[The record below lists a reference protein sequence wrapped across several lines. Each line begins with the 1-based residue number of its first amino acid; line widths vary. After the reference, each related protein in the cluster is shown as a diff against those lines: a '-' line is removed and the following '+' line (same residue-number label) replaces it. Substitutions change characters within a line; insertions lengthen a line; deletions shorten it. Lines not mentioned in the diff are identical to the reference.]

1 MRRILQ
7 LFINADSSAAFAV
20 PAYTFKGIYKELRKH
35 LGASDQNYI
44 VAART
49 AQGYDEWEKSLE
61 DDRLDA
67 VRKWHDIQLELS
79 KEKHQ
84 VKIHKTP
91 PPCRFLKTRHMSH
104 DDGKTIVHGKKAR
117 NKFSISN
124 IGDSSSPK
132 IGAAPAPLQHAQT
145 YPRASSSHSDSAEF
159 EQAIQ
164 LSVAATSKGNPEED
178 DLVEK
183 AIRASVAELQQ
194 ASKEGD
200 DDKALKRAIQA
211 SVAEAARNQKDGK
224 YHSEQLHDALYHSIH
239 QRPALAR
246 SPTDIADLNF
256 DDSGVDTDEDEN
268 IKIALESSKKLHHT
282 RQRDEELERVL
293 DESKKLHELHEKGL
307 EKQMTEE
314 EIVIEYVKKQSLAEE
329 KYREATEAGHQK
341 SVFQK
346 DKPGETSERA
356 A

>member
-1 MRRILQ
+1 MSDNCDRSK
-7 LFINADSSAAFAV
+7 NADSLAAFAV

-49 AQGYDEWEKSLE
+49 AQGYDEWERSSE

-84 VKIHKTP
+84 VRVHKTP

-104 DDGKTIVHGKKAR
+104 DNGNKTAGGKNTAKKFGVS
-117 NKFSISN
+117 KK
-124 IGDSSSPK
+124 GDSSSPE
-132 IGAAPAPLQHAQT
+132 IGAAPTPLRHAQT
-145 YPRASSSHSDSAEF
+145 YPRASSFHSDSAEF

-211 SVAEAARNQKDGK
+211 SVAEAARNHKDNK
-224 YHSEQLHDALYHSIH
+224 DYSEQLHDALYRSIH
-239 QRPALAR
+239 QRPALR
-246 SPTDIADLNF
+246 RTPTDIADLDF
-256 DDSGVDTDEDEN
+256 DDSGVDTDDDVN
-268 IKIALESSKKLHHT
+268 IKIALESSKKIHHT
-282 RQRDEELERVL
+282 RQRDEELERAL
-293 DESKKLHELHEKGL
+293 DESKKSHEDHEKGL
-307 EKQMTEE
+307 EKLMTEE
-314 EIVIEYVKKQSLAEE
+314 EIVLEYVKKQSLAEE
-329 KYREATEAGHQK
+329 KYRGSMDAGH
-341 SVFQK
+341 
-346 DKPGETSERA
+346 
-356 A
+356 

>member
-1 MRRILQ
+1 MI
-7 LFINADSSAAFAV
+7 IDADSSAAFSV

-44 VAART
+44 IAART
-49 AQGYDEWEKSLE
+49 AQGYDDWGRSSEE
-61 DDRLDA
+61 DRLDA

-84 VKIHKTP
+84 VKVHKTP

-104 DDGKTIVHGKKAR
+104 DDGKKTAHDKKAR
-117 NKFSISN
+117 NKFNVSKQSDSN
-124 IGDSSSPK
+124 SPE
-132 IGAAPAPLQHAQT
+132 IGAVPAPLQHAQT
-145 YPRASSSHSDSAEF
+145 YPRASSFHSDPAEF

-200 DDKALKRAIQA
+200 DEKALKRAIQA
-211 SVAEAARNQKDGK
+211 SVAEAARNKKDSTD
-224 YHSEQLHDALYHSIH
+224 YSEQLHSALYRSIQ

-246 SPTDIADLNF
+246 RSTHIADLDF
-256 DDSGVDTDEDEN
+256 DDSGVDTEDDEN
-268 IKIALESSKKLHHT
+268 IKFALESSKQLQHT
-282 RQRDEELERVL
+282 RQRDQELERVL
-293 DESKKLHELHEKGL
+293 DDSKKLHEEHKKGL

-314 EIVIEYVKKQSLAEE
+314 EIVVEYVKKQSLAEE
-329 KYREATEAGHQK
+329 KYRDSMKSEHQK
-341 SVFQK
+341 SVSQK
-346 DKPGETSERA
+346 DKLGKTLERA
-356 A
+356 T

>member
-1 MRRILQ
+1 MSEYSDC
-7 LFINADSSAAFAV
+7 FNADSSAAFAV

-44 VAART
+44 IAART
-49 AQGYDEWEKSLE
+49 AQGYDEWDRSSE
-61 DDRLDA
+61 DDRLNA

-84 VKIHKTP
+84 VKVHKTP

-104 DDGKTIVHGKKAR
+104 DEGKTAYGRKAR
-117 NKFSISN
+117 NKFSISKKDDPSN
-124 IGDSSSPK
+124 AEV
-132 IGAAPAPLQHAQT
+132 GAAPTPLQHAQT
-145 YPRASSSHSDSAEF
+145 YPRASSLHSDSADF

-200 DDKALKRAIQA
+200 DDEALKRAIQA
-211 SVAEAARNQKDGK
+211 SVVEAARNQNDGK
-224 YHSEQLHDALYHSIH
+224 VYSEQLHHALYRSIH
-239 QRPALAR
+239 QHPDLAR
-246 SPTDIADLNF
+246 SPHDIADLDF
-256 DDSGVDTDEDEN
+256 DDSGVDTDDDEN
-268 IKIALESSKKLHHT
+268 IKIALESSKKLHNT
-282 RQRDEELERVL
+282 RQHDEELERVL
-293 DESKKLHELHEKGL
+293 DESKKLHEENEKSL
-307 EKQMTEE
+307 EKRMTEE
-314 EIVIEYVKKQSLAEE
+314 EIVIEYVKKQSLAE
-329 KYREATEAGHQK
+329 KGYRKSMNVENQK
-341 SVFQK
+341 SVGQK
-346 DKPGETSERA
+346 DKLEKTLERA

>member
-1 MRRILQ
+1 MPLLIG
-7 LFINADSSAAFAV
+7 ADSLAAFAV

-49 AQGYDEWEKSLE
+49 AQGYDEWGRSSE

-67 VRKWHDIQLELS
+67 VRKWHDIQLELN

-84 VKIHKTP
+84 VKVHKTP

-104 DDGKTIVHGKKAR
+104 DDGKKAAHSEKAR
-117 NKFSISN
+117 NKFSISKK
-124 IGDSSSPK
+124 GGSSSPK
-132 IGAAPAPLQHAQT
+132 IGAAPTPLQHAQT
-145 YPRASSSHSDSAEF
+145 YPRASSFHSDSTDF

-183 AIRASVAELQQ
+183 AIRASVAELKQ
-194 ASKEGD
+194 ASQEGD

-211 SVAEAARNQKDGK
+211 SVAEAARNQKHSRF
-224 YHSEQLHDALYHSIH
+224 YSEQLHDALYHSIH
-239 QRPALAR
+239 ERPALAR

-256 DDSGVDTDEDEN
+256 DDSGVDTDDDEN
-268 IKIALESSKKLHHT
+268 VKAALGSSKKLQHT
-282 RQRDEELERVL
+282 IQRDEELERIL
-293 DESKKLHELHEKGL
+293 DESKKLHEEHEKGL
-307 EKQMTEE
+307 EKQMAEE
-314 EIVIEYVKKQSLAEE
+314 EIVVEYVKKQSLAEE
-329 KYREATEAGHQK
+329 RYRESMEAEQQK
-341 SVFQK
+341 SVSQ
-346 DKPGETSERA
+346 
-356 A
+356 